1 LKQLIYNTLKQSKKF
16 FIWLLKKS
24 PESTDQKQK
33 MRKSVKSVK
42 EELID
47 SKRKQ
52 TNEKQDLS
60 NNKSEEKIGKI
71 IIVVKII
78 NK

>member
-1 LKQLIYNTLKQSKKF
+1 
-16 FIWLLKKS
+16 
-24 PESTDQKQK
+24 

>member
-1 LKQLIYNTLKQSKKF
+1 
-16 FIWLLKKS
+16 LKKS

>member
-1 LKQLIYNTLKQSKKF
+1 MKQLIYNTLKQSKKF

>member
-60 NNKSEEKIGKI
+60 NNKYEEKIGKI